1 MNVGI
6 DIDATITETPELFAV
21 LSHALRDAG
30 HRVYV
35 VSCRDPAGLDESRAE
50 VDGYGIS
57 YDDIF
62 HPQDHEDIPQFKA
75 RMARE
80 LELDIFF
87 DDMPESART
96 YSGGT
101 GLQDLGQETFEADSL
116 TRRETLEL
124 VRAYYRITD
133 PKVRKRLFE
142 LAKSLANMSH
152 SE

>member
-6 DIDATITETPELFAV
+6 DIDATITETPEIFAL
-21 LSHALRDAG
+21 LSHALREAG

-35 VSCRDPAGLDESRAE
+35 VSYRDPNSLDESRAE
-50 VDGYGIS
+50 VDKYGIS

-87 DDMPESART
+87 DDMPE
-96 YSGGT
+96 
-101 GLQDLGQETFEADSL
+101 TFCQMP
-116 TRRETLEL
+116 
-124 VRAYYRITD
+124 
-133 PKVRKRLFE
+133 PKVKRFWLCDPE
-142 LAKSLANMSH
+142 VYDMKRIIDALGP
-152 SE
+152 EC

>member
-6 DIDATITETPELFAV
+6 DIDATITETPEIFAL
-21 LSHALRDAG
+21 LSHALREAG

-35 VSCRDPAGLDESRAE
+35 VSFRDQDGLDESRAE
-50 VDGYGIS
+50 VDKYGIS

-87 DDMPESART
+87 DDMPEAFT
-96 YSGGT
+96 
-101 GLQDLGQETFEADSL
+101 QMP
-116 TRRETLEL
+116 
-124 VRAYYRITD
+124 
-133 PKVRKRLFE
+133 PKVKRFWLCDPEVYDLKRMIDALGPGMLKFGDGDE
-142 LAKSLANMSH
+142 
-152 SE
+152 